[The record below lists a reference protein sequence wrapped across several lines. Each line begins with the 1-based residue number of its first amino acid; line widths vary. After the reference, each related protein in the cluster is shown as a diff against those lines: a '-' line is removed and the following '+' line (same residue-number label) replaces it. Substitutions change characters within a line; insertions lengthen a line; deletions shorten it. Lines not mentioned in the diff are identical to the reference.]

1 MFTQKLEPQDTIPT
15 IEPKPFQ
22 SRSGQS
28 SLELRLTNISFE
40 INIALNFLET
50 FRDNEH
56 MELSFGSCNR
66 KVISFFFTDGKIPFL
81 LKHTCMEQIPVLP
94 QFCVSGWN
102 KIPCCSL
109 IY

>member
-15 IEPKPFQ
+15 IEPKPFP

-66 KVISFFFTDGKIPFL
+66 KVMSFFFTDGKNPLFTQT
-81 LKHTCMEQIPVLP
+81 HMHGADPSAPTVLC
-94 QFCVSGWN
+94 QR
-102 KIPCCSL
+102 L
-109 IY
+109 E